1 MVPTTYEMVFW
12 FIMLVVAYGLGTFL
26 FCRKKE
32 DLYVSEY
39 ELDRLNG
46 NKY

>member
-12 FIMLVVAYGLGTFL
+12 FIMLIVAYGFGIFL
-26 FCRKKE
+26 FCGKEE
-32 DLYVSEY
+32 DLYVSDY